1 MWFSLHY
8 LYMYL
13 ETPTTNIKW
22 KNCIIWYYLC
32 INVAIDEVIYGA
44 SSTPEKQRSTAK
56 QQHHLKIRQMS
67 RNCSQANRPEPN
79 QLHMKRMHIYLF
91 IELKAIKHFFFFLGY
106 LPHTRPS
113 KEPSPNGLIEAS
125 ETSIRLNMFRQIQV
139 NPRSRHHR
147 LGSITIT
154 ITIVI
159 VLFLDAACWNV
170 GKGSKIATEFED
182 FRGGSEGVGIIRVR
196 DWDLVKGSSS
206 SSRRRRRR
214 RR

>member
-1 MWFSLHY
+1 
-8 LYMYL
+8 
-13 ETPTTNIKW
+13 
-22 KNCIIWYYLC
+22 
-32 INVAIDEVIYGA
+32 
-44 SSTPEKQRSTAK
+44 
-56 QQHHLKIRQMS
+56 MS
-67 RNCSQANRPEPN
+67 RSMRSFTVHPAPLRSKDPQPNSNIILKSGKCPGIAAKLIDLNRTNYTWNECIFI
-79 QLHMKRMHIYLF
+79 QF
-91 IELKAIKHFFFFLGY
+91 IELKAIKLFFFSFSFFCN

-154 ITIVI
+154 IIIVI

-206 SSRRRRRR
+206 SRRRRRR